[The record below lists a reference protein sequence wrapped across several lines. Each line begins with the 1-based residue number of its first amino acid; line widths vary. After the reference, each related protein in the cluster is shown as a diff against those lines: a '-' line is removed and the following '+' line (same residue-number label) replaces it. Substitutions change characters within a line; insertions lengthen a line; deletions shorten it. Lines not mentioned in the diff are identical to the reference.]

1 MIDSLASIAG
11 NQPRDAGTTGLK
23 FFDKL
28 DSLAQAGIVLME
40 NLKNIIE
47 KEMSE

>member
-1 MIDSLASIAG
+1 MIDSLASCAG

-28 DSLAQAGIVLME
+28 DSLAQAGIVLDGE
-40 NLKNIIE
+40 LE
-47 KEMSE
+47 KYN